1 MSKPFSEAQDTLRS
15 FYDSASVMMGTVELN
30 TDDILH
36 ISDNRAAATFFDIT
50 PEAMQGKT
58 ARAMGVPEEYVQ
70 LWLRA
75 YRASVTS
82 SEPIRFDYDHVGKVW
97 LKVTV
102 NYIGLSGGCQRFL
115 YVVDD
120 ISDLKASERALQKAH
135 DRLDAQVSERT
146 AELKAAN
153 YRLRHAAYYDAL
165 TGLPNRL
172 LFTNRLTHALE
183 RYQQGSALDFAVL
196 FMDLD
201 HFKVINDSLGHPA
214 GDALLVAVGER
225 LAGCMREADTV
236 ARFGGDEFA
245 ILLEHC
251 DAVRATEVATR
262 MQTVLTQPFRI
273 KERVFTLSA
282 SVGLLLSESGH
293 ARAQDVL
300 RDADLAMYYA
310 KAHRSGR
317 YEVFDSSMREG
328 AVRRL
333 ELEADL
339 RVALQEQALS
349 LHFQPIVRLDDGHLM
364 GFEALVRWNHPKN
377 GFLTPDAFISLAEE
391 TGLIIELDRY
401 VLREACGQLARWR
414 AEFPRTELNMNV
426 NLSSQ
431 QFMHEG
437 LVQEVE
443 GALLQHGLSPRNL
456 NLEIT
461 ESLLM
466 HPIASVDVVVE
477 QLLALGV
484 GLCLDDFGTGYSSL
498 GYLRRFPARVLKIDR
513 GFVQDIDV
521 DEKGAHL
528 VEAVVMMAHKLDMR
542 AVAEGVETEVQL
554 ARLRELGCEYGQ
566 GYLFAKPLTT
576 EQAGLLLAGTPDVK
590 DIDGA

>member
-1 MSKPFSEAQDTLRS
+1 
-15 FYDSASVMMGTVELN
+15 MGTVELSA
-30 TDDILH
+30 DDILH
-36 ISDNRAAATFFDIT
+36 VSDNKAAALFFDTT

-58 ARAMGVPEEYVQ
+58 AKAVGVPEEYIK
-70 LWLRA
+70 LWLVA

-82 SEPIRFDYDHVGKVW
+82 PEPIRFDYEHAGKGW

-146 AELKAAN
+146 AELEAAN
-153 YRLRHAAYYDAL
+153 YRLRHDAYYDAL

-172 LFTNRLTHALE
+172 LFTDRLTYALE
-183 RYQQGSALDFAVL
+183 RYQQETDSGFAVL

-225 LAGCMREADTV
+225 LKACVREADTV
-236 ARFGGDEFA
+236 ARFGGDEFT
-245 ILLEHC
+245 ILIEHC
-251 DAVRATEVATR
+251 DRERAAEVATR

-300 RDADLAMYYA
+300 RDADLAMYHA
-310 KAHRSGR
+310 KAHRAGR
-317 YEVFDSSMREG
+317 YAIFNPTMREG

-339 RVALQEQALS
+339 RVALREGALS
-349 LHFQPIVRLDDGHLM
+349 LHFQPIVRLDDGHLT
-364 GFEALVRWNHPKN
+364 GFEALARWYHRKH
-377 GFLTPDAFISLAEE
+377 GLLAPDAFIPLAEE

-414 AEFPRTELNMNV
+414 AEFPERTELSINV

-431 QFMHEG
+431 QFVHEG

-466 HPIASVDVVVE
+466 RPISSVDTVVE

-484 GLCLDDFGTGYSSL
+484 GLCLDDFGTGYASL
-498 GYLRRFPARVLKIDR
+498 SYLRRFPARILKIDR
-513 GFVQDIDV
+513 SFVQDIDL
-521 DEKGAHL
+521 DEKGANL
-528 VEAVVMMAHKLDMR
+528 VKAVVMMAQMLGMR
-542 AVAEGVETEVQL
+542 GVAEGVETEVQL

-576 EQAGLLLAGTPDVK
+576 EQAGALLEPSSTEDSE
-590 DIDGA
+590 I